1 MLCKAE
7 DIPPYVFEDGTK
19 IDFFTLVPITIDEE
33 PLVKEKGSNE
43 VMHMLKSKDVVDL
56 SREYLVEEE
65 W

>member
-1 MLCKAE
+1 MFNWELLPSFGDYHGLI
-7 DIPPYVFEDGTK
+7 DIF
-19 IDFFTLVPITIDEE
+19 ILVPITIDEE